1 MTGSASTVKR
11 NTNLTYTINI
21 KNNGPEKANDV
32 TLTDKIPTGMRYIS
46 ASTSQGSCSGTSTVT
61 CKLGALVNGASAKV
75 LITVQ
80 PRYATTYTNT
90 ASVTSSTFD
99 NVSTNNSASV
109 TTKAR

>member
-1 MTGSASTVKR
+1 
-11 NTNLTYTINI
+11 
-21 KNNGPEKANDV
+21 
-32 TLTDKIPTGMRYIS
+32 
-46 ASTSQGSCSGTSTVT
+46 
-61 CKLGALVNGASAKV
+61 LGALVNGASAKV